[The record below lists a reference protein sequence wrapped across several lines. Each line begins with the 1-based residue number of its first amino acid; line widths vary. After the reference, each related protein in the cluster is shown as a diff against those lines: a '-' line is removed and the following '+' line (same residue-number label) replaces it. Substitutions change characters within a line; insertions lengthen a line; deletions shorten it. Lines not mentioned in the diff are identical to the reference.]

1 MKASMHL
8 GNGKASHNDRRFD
21 LDKADHIDQE
31 RTAQN
36 FACNYSDDKAEQHM
50 PFEDFERQYYERRYA
65 ESLTLTNE
73 KYLAQRHPEKVRSM
87 DDWLKT
93 YKPTEVIIQL
103 GNAEDQIN
111 DKYLVKAFTETM
123 RELKEKYPQM
133 KPLNIAIHRDE
144 TTPHIHLR
152 FVIEGHD
159 KSGHLKPLKT
169 QGLKEMGI
177 ERPDLSKPEGRYNNP
192 LMTFTNEM
200 RETLYRKIEEL
211 GLDLDR
217 TPHLNQQHKET
228 LQYKKDMLAEDIH
241 DLEIER
247 TGAEQSFKAEQ
258 KHYEEELTGLQE
270 NYDQQKA
277 VLQAQY
283 DAERTRLD
291 AEYAEKKK
299 IIAEREAKL
308 TQQEKGFPG
317 RELKLREL
325 EDIQAKMIWSSEDKQ
340 NIIKTAMQSAENA
353 KKARSLKAEN
363 KDLQKQVET
372 MEPFYQD
379 YDRVQSQVKYRD
391 ETVIPK
397 LEKQVAAL
405 KKDIEVRDEF
415 IRDHGMMPD
424 FVEEVR
430 SMGIRLAEK
439 VAEMKENISRS
450 FDRIR

>member
-50 PFEDFERQYYERRYA
+50 PFEDFERQYYERHYA

-93 YKPTEVIIQL
+93 YKPTEAIIQL
-103 GNAEDQIN
+103 GNAEEQIN

-123 RELKEKYPQM
+123 GELKEKYPQM

-228 LQYKKDMLAEDIH
+228 LQYKKNELVADIESLERERSAAEV
-241 DLEIER
+241 
-247 TGAEQSFKAEQ
+247 SFKAE
-258 KHYEEELTGLQE
+258 KEELTNELASLKATYEQEARDLQVQ
-270 NYDQQKA
+270 Y
-277 VLQAQY
+277 QAEQ
-283 DAERTRLD
+283 ARLD
-291 AEYAEKKK
+291 ADYAERKKL
-299 IIAEREAKL
+299 IAEREEKL
-308 TQQEKGFPG
+308 VQKTQALEG
-317 RELKLREL
+317 RELDLEELKELDQKTFWSSADKENVLKTARLSATNASKAERMKHAKQEAIKEQKKLQAQVDDL
-325 EDIQAKMIWSSEDKQ
+325 EKKVPSFQEQLHYKGLESRLEEDKRTIQA
-340 NIIKTAMQSAENA
+340 
-353 KKARSLKAEN
+353 LK
-363 KDLQKQVET
+363 D
-372 MEPFYQD
+372 D
-379 YDRVQSQVKYRD
+379 IRVRD
-391 ETVIPK
+391 TFI
-397 LEKQVAAL
+397 EKQGL
-405 KKDIEVRDEF
+405 KSQFMSFCRDIGHHLK
-415 IRDHGMMPD
+415 IA
-424 FVEEVR
+424 VEEISH
-430 SMGIRLAEK
+430 SM
-439 VAEMKENISRS
+439 
-450 FDRIR
+450 RIR

>member
-1 MKASMHL
+1 
-8 GNGKASHNDRRFD
+8 
-21 LDKADHIDQE
+21 
-31 RTAQN
+31 
-36 FACNYSDDKAEQHM
+36 
-50 PFEDFERQYYERRYA
+50 
-65 ESLTLTNE
+65 
-73 KYLAQRHPEKVRSM
+73 
-87 DDWLKT
+87 
-93 YKPTEVIIQL
+93 
-103 GNAEDQIN
+103 
-111 DKYLVKAFTETM
+111 
-123 RELKEKYPQM
+123 
-133 KPLNIAIHRDE
+133 
-144 TTPHIHLR
+144 
-152 FVIEGHD
+152 
-159 KSGHLKPLKT
+159 
-169 QGLKEMGI
+169 
-177 ERPDLSKPEGRYNNP
+177 
-192 LMTFTNEM
+192 
-200 RETLYRKIEEL
+200 
-211 GLDLDR
+211 
-217 TPHLNQQHKET
+217 
-228 LQYKKDMLAEDIH
+228 MLAEDIH